1 MLDCCAI
8 SGVSQEAAYLTGLSR
23 SCDQEQEMAVSS
35 PRSDT
40 YNRLIDLYFEC
51 REPNWG
57 GREESCVSDIVFG
70 LAEQFIRSLPKSIQ
84 MPDISPEPDG
94 SLYFEWFHQPRRI
107 MSLSIDAQGLVSWSA
122 LYGREDPRGSFT
134 FAGNDIP
141 ETVLS
146 LIKKVSG

>member
-1 MLDCCAI
+1 M
-8 SGVSQEAAYLTGLSR
+8 SGVSQEATYLNKLSR
-23 SCDQEQEMAVSS
+23 SCYQEQEMVVSS

-57 GREESCVSDIVFG
+57 GEAESCVNGTVLG
-70 LAEQFIRSLPKSIQ
+70 LAEQFIRSLPKCTQ

-94 SLYFEWFHQPRRI
+94 SLYFEWFQQPRRI
-107 MSLSIDAQGLVSWSA
+107 MSLSIDAQGLVSWAA
-122 LYGREDPRGSFT
+122 LYGREDPRGSFR